1 MADLYFTFCAC
12 RCQVDTCTRFCFF
25 GGSREGEISMDRS
38 ELCGSVV
45 VHVFAGDRVVIDA
58 GGDMDTLRLL
68 LTAVSALL
76 RELSDRIK

>member
-1 MADLYFTFCAC
+1 
-12 RCQVDTCTRFCFF
+12 
-25 GGSREGEISMDRS
+25 MDRS